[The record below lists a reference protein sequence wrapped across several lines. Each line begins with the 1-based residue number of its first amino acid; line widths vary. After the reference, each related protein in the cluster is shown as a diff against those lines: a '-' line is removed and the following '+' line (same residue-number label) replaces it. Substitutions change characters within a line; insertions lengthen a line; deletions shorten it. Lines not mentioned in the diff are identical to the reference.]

1 MYQHVS
7 FCDFCDTFKRLDR
20 DQQFSYEGKQVLFD
34 YFEEREE
41 ETGAPFIFNAIEVSC
56 EWTESSWPEI
66 AEYYSIDT
74 EGMDDDEVKDAV
86 RSYVEDR
93 TIIAGEVSGG
103 CVYESF

>member
-34 YFEEREE
+34 YFEEREND
-41 ETGAPFIFNAIEVSC
+41 TGVPFIFNAIEVSC
-56 EWTESSWPEI
+56 EWTEASWLEI
-66 AEYYSIDT
+66 ADYYSIDI
-74 EGMDDDEVKDAV
+74 EGLDDEEIQITV
-86 RSYVEDR
+86 RTYIEDR
-93 TIIAGEVSGG
+93 TPIAGEVSGG